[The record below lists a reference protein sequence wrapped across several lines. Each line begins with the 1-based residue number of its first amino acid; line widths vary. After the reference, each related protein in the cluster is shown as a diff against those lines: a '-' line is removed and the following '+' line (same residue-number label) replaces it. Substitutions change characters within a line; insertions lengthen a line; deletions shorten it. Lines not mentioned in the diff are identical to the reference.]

1 MLLNKRY
8 TPKYNYMAWLFTASC
23 LVITLTSDS
32 AYGSPSTSGSNPTLT
47 LKLGSNYNI
56 NIGNNTFNTSIRNGI
71 SDTSE
76 VIGVYN
82 NDTING
88 KYNTTLMW
96 TPTTTGQYYYVN
108 VDNES
113 INGQII
119 II

>member
-1 MLLNKRY
+1 MS
-8 TPKYNYMAWLFTASC
+8 WLFTASC

-32 AYGSPSTSGSNPTLT
+32 AYGSPSIPGSNPTLT

-56 NIGNNTFNTSIRNGI
+56 NIGNNTFNTSIRNGV

-82 NDTING
+82 NDPING

-96 TPTTTGQYYYVN
+96 TPTTAGQYYYVN
-108 VDNES
+108 AGNES